1 MCYKRK
7 ATMPQN
13 NTLLETN
20 SAALV
25 AESLFFG
32 VLSIVILAG
41 NTLVCTAIYKNRKL
55 RTKTNYYLVS
65 LAVADIMVGV
75 FSVPYWIYFRLVNP
89 GVNTVAYKVYITYDI
104 LCGTASII
112 NLVMISLER
121 CISVTEPAIHRNL
134 SRTTISLTIAAAWTY
149 ALIVACVNQ
158 VSGSYLKWY
167 PPFVSTASF
176 FLPLFI
182 ILIAYSLIYKIAQTR
197 ERARRSRSLARE
209 IRIAVTLAVVI
220 AAFVVAWLPFFVMLL
235 VTTYCR
241 TCEVNYSIVVPFTKW
256 MHYSGS
262 MVNPVIYTHRNRDFR
277 HAFAKILISCG
288 DCGGKELNSLS
299 QPNSRAS
306 PVGIENCPS
315 VVKQSYCTVVDD
327 NNENPV
333 RITRANSYALAHETN
348 GQVTVEG
355 SVCNETRA

>member
-1 MCYKRK
+1 M
-7 ATMPQN
+7 
-13 NTLLETN
+13 
-20 SAALV
+20 
-25 AESLFFG
+25 
-32 VLSIVILAG
+32 
-41 NTLVCTAIYKNRKL
+41 
-55 RTKTNYYLVS
+55 TKTCLKIHALSRTYIFFFS
-65 LAVADIMVGV
+65 LLTA
-75 FSVPYWIYFRLVNP
+75 VNP

-134 SRTTISLTIAAAWTY
+134 SRKTISLTIAAAWIY
-149 ALIVACVNQ
+149 ALIVACVNN
-158 VSGSYLKWY
+158 VSGSYLQWY
-167 PPFVSTASF
+167 PLFVSTASF

-220 AAFVVAWLPFFVMLL
+220 VAFVVAWLPFFVMLL
-235 VTTYCR
+235 ITTYCG
-241 TCEVNYSIVVPFTKW
+241 TCEVDYSVIVPFTKW

-262 MVNPVIYTHRNRDFR
+262 VVNPVIYTHRNRDFR
-277 HAFAKILISCG
+277 HAFGKILISCA
-288 DCGGKELNSLS
+288 GKKMHSLA

-315 VVKQSYCTVVDD
+315 VIKHSDISD

-333 RITRANSYALAHETN
+333 RVARASNYVLAQNTN
-348 GQVTVEG
+348 GHLSVEG
-355 SVCNETRA
+355 YKNNETRAW

>member
-1 MCYKRK
+1 M
-7 ATMPQN
+7 
-13 NTLLETN
+13 
-20 SAALV
+20 
-25 AESLFFG
+25 
-32 VLSIVILAG
+32 
-41 NTLVCTAIYKNRKL
+41 
-55 RTKTNYYLVS
+55 
-65 LAVADIMVGV
+65 
-75 FSVPYWIYFRLVNP
+75 
-89 GVNTVAYKVYITYDI
+89 
-104 LCGTASII
+104 
-112 NLVMISLER
+112 MISLER

-134 SRTTISLTIAAAWTY
+134 SRTTISLTIAAAWIY
-149 ALIVACVNQ
+149 ALIVACVNH

-182 ILIAYSLIYKIAQTR
+182 ILIAYSLIYKIAQAR

-220 AAFVVAWLPFFVMLL
+220 VAFVVAWLPFFVMLL

-241 TCEVNYSIVVPFTKW
+241 TCEVNYSIVVPLTKW

-277 HAFAKILISCG
+277 HAFTKILLS
-288 DCGGKELNSLS
+288 CGGKQMNSQA

-306 PVGIENCPS
+306 PLGIENCPS
-315 VVKQSYCTVVDD
+315 VVKQSYYSVVDD

-333 RITRANSYALAHETN
+333 RVTRANSYVLAQDTN
-348 GQVTVEG
+348 GHMSVEG
-355 SVCNETRA
+355 YVSNETRA

>member
-1 MCYKRK
+1 M
-7 ATMPQN
+7 
-13 NTLLETN
+13 
-20 SAALV
+20 
-25 AESLFFG
+25 
-32 VLSIVILAG
+32 
-41 NTLVCTAIYKNRKL
+41 
-55 RTKTNYYLVS
+55 KTDV
-65 LAVADIMVGV
+65 
-75 FSVPYWIYFRLVNP
+75 
-89 GVNTVAYKVYITYDI
+89 YKVYITYDI
-104 LCGTASII
+104 LCGTASIV

-134 SRTTISLTIAAAWTY
+134 SRTTISLTIAGAWTY
-149 ALIVACVNQ
+149 ALIIACVSQ
-158 VSGSYLKWY
+158 VSGSYLNWY

-182 ILIAYSLIYKIAQTR
+182 ILIAYSVIYKIAQTR

-220 AAFVVAWLPFFVMLL
+220 VAFVVAWLPFFVMLL

-241 TCEVNYSIVVPFTKW
+241 TCEVNYSIIVPFTKW

-288 DCGGKELNSLS
+288 DCRGKQLNSFS
-299 QPNSRAS
+299 QPNSKAS
-306 PVGIENCPS
+306 PMGIENCPS
-315 VVKQSYCTVVDD
+315 VVKNSYCTVVDD

-333 RITRANSYALAHETN
+333 RVARANSYVLAQEIN
-348 GQVTVEG
+348 GHVSVEG
-355 SVCNETRA
+355 CVSNETKA

>member
-1 MCYKRK
+1 
-7 ATMPQN
+7 
-13 NTLLETN
+13 
-20 SAALV
+20 
-25 AESLFFG
+25 
-32 VLSIVILAG
+32 
-41 NTLVCTAIYKNRKL
+41 
-55 RTKTNYYLVS
+55 
-65 LAVADIMVGV
+65 MVGV

-89 GVNTVAYKVYITYDI
+89 ETNTVAYKVYITYDI

-134 SRTTISLTIAAAWTY
+134 SRTTICVTIVTAWAY
-149 ALIVACVNQ
+149 ALIVACVSH
-158 VSGSYLKWY
+158 VKGSYLIWY

-182 ILIAYSLIYKIAQTR
+182 ILIAYALIYRIAQTR

-220 AAFVVAWLPFFVMLL
+220 GTFVIAWLPFFVTLL
-235 VTTYCR
+235 VTTYCK
-241 TCEVNYSIVVPFTKW
+241 TCKMNYSIIVPFTKW

-277 HAFAKILISCG
+277 RAFAKILFTCS
-288 DCGGKELNSLS
+288 KEHMNTLS
-299 QPNSRAS
+299 QPNSGAT

-315 VVKQSYCTVVDD
+315 VVVQSYASLADD
-327 NNENPV
+327 CNENPV
-333 RITRANSYALAHETN
+333 RVTRANSYVLAQETN
-348 GQVTVEG
+348 GHV
-355 SVCNETRA
+355 SVAGHTSNETRA